1 MLQPPAV
8 TLVPVQVPQPH
19 VASVMLQL
27 RAGPL
32 PAAPHRPQRKQ
43 ARSPPAD
50 KVKEL
55 RAAVRQVVAPKL
67 SNQLRQAAA
76 VQMVQRLHM

>member
-1 MLQPPAV
+1 MPCAAATCCDIDPRSLFKSPNRTSP
-8 TLVPVQVPQPH
+8 TT
-19 VASVMLQL
+19 
-27 RAGPL
+27 
-32 PAAPHRPQRKQ
+32 AAPNRPQRKQ